1 MVISGLLLSSWA
13 DACTRVV
20 FQGERQNVM
29 TARFMDWKSDV
40 GTNLWILLQGV
51 KLRGNAGKNSTQWT
65 SKYGNVIATGYDIA
79 TTDGLNEKGLNA
91 NLLWLVEAEYPQLEQ
106 TKKPT
111 LSISLWAQYMLDNFA
126 TVAEAVQFLQKDPF
140 AVISDQVPGEQR
152 LATLHLS
159 LSDATGD
166 SAIIEYIAGKQVIH
180 HDASYQ
186 VMTNSPIFDQQLALN
201 QYWK

>member
-1 MVISGLLLSSWA
+1 MKRS
-13 DACTRVV
+13 
-20 FQGERQNVM
+20 
-29 TARFMDWKSDV
+29 
-40 GTNLWILLQGV
+40 
-51 KLRGNAGKNSTQWT
+51 GNAGKNSTQWT

-140 AVISDQVPGEQR
+140 AVISD
-152 LATLHLS
+152 
-159 LSDATGD
+159 
-166 SAIIEYIAGKQVIH
+166 
-180 HDASYQ
+180 
-186 VMTNSPIFDQQLALN
+186 
-201 QYWK
+201 